1 MKRVRLLL
9 ALVVVLFTALVGVGV
24 EAIHQREAANAG
36 ELALHGAELRELNP
50 FNALL
55 LGVIATRVEANAHTR
70 SALMG
75 SVLSERR
82 TPLTGTGNVQAA
94 ALGAYGLT
102 ALTSDP
108 QRGVILWAMRRASG
122 YRRGFDEVMS
132 QTLVRP
138 GEDVSALALSAD
150 GRTAVTDGGDSMSVW
165 DLTDTSHPVRA
176 ATVENDDDTGSAHPL
191 TLTPDGKTVL
201 IGRKNGDV
209 PAWDLSEKSHPIR
222 LFTLSGHASRVTG
235 VGLSSDGRTAVTVSQ
250 ETGIVWDLT
259 DRSRPVWRGTLP
271 RPRASWDWESVALSA
286 DGRTA
291 VTGGSLGADIWDVTD
306 RARPTRLVSLPL
318 PTTSVHAV
326 ALSPDGRTAM
336 TSSHAGPTVI
346 WELRDRLHPVQVAAL
361 TVPGND
367 VNVVALDPKGLVAM
381 VGTPR
386 WGAMTWDL
394 SGVGTD
400 PLRIVCA
407 DPRFE
412 GRFHRPL
419 TQDPWSSAAGG
430 EEWPASFGALDDFL
444 PCPESRP

>member
-9 ALVVVLFTALVGVGV
+9 APVVVLPAALVGVGV
-24 EAIHQREAANAG
+24 EAIHQREAASAG

-94 ALGAYGLT
+94 ALGTYGLT
-102 ALTSDP
+102 VLTGDP
-108 QRGVILWAMRRASG
+108 QRGVVLWTMRRASE

-132 QTLVRP
+132 RTLVRP

-150 GRTAVTDGGDSMSVW
+150 GRMAVTDGGDSMSVW

-176 ATVENDDDTGSAHPL
+176 ATVENGDDIGGVEPTAMA
-191 TLTPDGKTVL
+191 PDGKTVL

-209 PAWDLSEKSHPIR
+209 PVWDLSEKSHPIR
-222 LFTLSGHASRVTG
+222 LFTLSGHPSRVTG
-235 VGLSSDGRTAVTVSQ
+235 VGLSSDGRTA
-250 ETGIVWDLT
+250 
-259 DRSRPVWRGTLP
+259 
-271 RPRASWDWESVALSA
+271 
-286 DGRTA
+286 
-291 VTGGSLGADIWDVTD
+291 
-306 RARPTRLVSLPL
+306 
-318 PTTSVHAV
+318 
-326 ALSPDGRTAM
+326 M
-336 TSSHAGPTVI
+336 TSSHAGPTVV
-346 WELRDRLHPVQVAAL
+346 WELRDRLHPVRVAAL

-367 VNVVALDPKGLVAM
+367 VNVVALDPKGLVAL

-400 PLRIVCA
+400 PLRTVCA

-419 TQDPWSSAAGG
+419 TQDTWSSAAGG

>member
-9 ALVVVLFTALVGVGV
+9 TSVVVLFTALVVVGV
-24 EAIHQREAANAG
+24 EAIHQREATRTASAG

-82 TPLTGTGNVQAA
+82 TPVSGTGNVQAA

-102 ALTSDP
+102 VLTGDL
-108 QRGVILWAMRRASG
+108 QQGVTMRRASG
-122 YRRGFDEVMS
+122 SRRGLDEVMS
-132 QTLVRP
+132 PTLVKS

-150 GRTAVTDGGDSMSVW
+150 GRTAVTDDGGSMSVW

-176 ATVENDDDTGSAHPL
+176 ATVENDDHTGGTRPS

-235 VGLSSDGRTAVTVSQ
+235 VAMSS
-250 ETGIVWDLT
+250 
-259 DRSRPVWRGTLP
+259 
-271 RPRASWDWESVALSA
+271 

-306 RARPTRLVSLPL
+306 RAHPTHLVTLPL
-318 PTTSVHAV
+318 PSTSVHAV

-336 TSSHAGPTVI
+336 TSSEAGPTVV
-346 WELRDRLHPVQVAAL
+346 WELRDRLHPVRVAAL
-361 TVPGND
+361 TVPGNA
-367 VNVVALDPKGLVAM
+367 VNVVALDPKGLVALT
-381 VGTPR
+381 GTPR
-386 WGAMTWDL
+386 WGAVTWDL
-394 SGVGTD
+394 SGIGTD
-400 PLRIVCA
+400 PLRTVCT

-419 TQDPWSSAAGG
+419 TQDTWSSAADG
-430 EEWPASFGALDDFL
+430 ERWPSSFGDLDDFR
-444 PCPESRP
+444 PCP